1 MSSARDTQVSNSWCK
16 APWQF
21 NTGFTLYIKSTIIDY
36 INKNIIC
43 KGGENMEGYEMPT
56 DIQYKHELRKR
67 LSEINRRLK
76 MLENNDTETVINE
89 LKQEASDIQASLQDW
104 QLNK

>member
-1 MSSARDTQVSNSWCK
+1 
-16 APWQF
+16 
-21 NTGFTLYIKSTIIDY
+21 
-36 INKNIIC
+36 
-43 KGGENMEGYEMPT
+43 MPT

>member
-1 MSSARDTQVSNSWCK
+1 
-16 APWQF
+16 
-21 NTGFTLYIKSTIIDY
+21 
-36 INKNIIC
+36 
-43 KGGENMEGYEMPT
+43 MEGYEVPT

-76 MLENNDTETVINE
+76 MLENNDIETVINE

>member
-1 MSSARDTQVSNSWCK
+1 MV
-16 APWQF
+16 
-21 NTGFTLYIKSTIIDY
+21 
-36 INKNIIC
+36 
-43 KGGENMEGYEMPT
+43 GYDMPT

>member
-1 MSSARDTQVSNSWCK
+1 
-16 APWQF
+16 
-21 NTGFTLYIKSTIIDY
+21 
-36 INKNIIC
+36 
-43 KGGENMEGYEMPT
+43 MEGYEMPT

-89 LKQEASDIQASLQDW
+89 LKQEASDIEASLQDW